1 MVLKTPENIFLKKT
15 IAHTFSSLCVCAGAQ
30 QVMVIMV
37 WKEGRRKEESAFLIV
52 VWRQNGELPEQ
63 VACSCQ
69 ETCVSLSS
77 QQEGSFSSKT
87 AWEGWGAGTFS
98 LFWRQQC
105 LGFAEAG
112 FLLFERL
119 QGTVSAFHLN
129 DQCLHLEVWYLFPL
143 SVEKTLTSYPAVG
156 GWRVCHS
163 LLGQGGRDYIWVG
176 WWWGNWRT
184 ELWRTQLDSVSSCR
198 TTLAAQDWSQQHDE
212 DAQSPWQ
219 PAHRQSCYLA
229 IPLDLSPSP
238 PRQLHSLFLSL
249 QLTHNSFSI
258 LLCLKRHRTLGVWGS
273 EGRDPRH
280 REREIIF

>member
-1 MVLKTPENIFLKKT
+1 M
-15 IAHTFSSLCVCAGAQ
+15 
-30 QVMVIMV
+30 
-37 WKEGRRKEESAFLIV
+37 

-87 AWEGWGAGTFS
+87 AWEGWGAGIFS

-112 FLLFERL
+112 FLLFECL

-129 DQCLHLEVWYLFPL
+129 NQCLHLELWYLFPL

-163 LLGQGGRDYIWVG
+163 LSGQGGRDYLWVG
-176 WWWGNWRT
+176 WWWWGT
-184 ELWRTQLDSVSSCR
+184 GELSFREPSWIRC
-198 TTLAAQDWSQQHDE
+198 LAAGPPWLLRTGQSYMMKMHSHLGNQLTGKAVTW
-212 DAQSPWQ
+212 QSP
-219 PAHRQSCYLA
+219 
-229 IPLDLSPSP
+229 
-238 PRQLHSLFLSL
+238 
-249 QLTHNSFSI
+249 
-258 LLCLKRHRTLGVWGS
+258 
-273 EGRDPRH
+273 
-280 REREIIF
+280 